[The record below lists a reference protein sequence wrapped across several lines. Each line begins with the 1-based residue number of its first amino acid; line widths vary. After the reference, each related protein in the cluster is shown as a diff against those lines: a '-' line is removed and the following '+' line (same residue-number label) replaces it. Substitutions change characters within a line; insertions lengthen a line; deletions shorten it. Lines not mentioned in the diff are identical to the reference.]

1 LKYWLVLF
9 LSCFLITGSIF
20 AQQPDSLSPAGKDT
34 LAVSDSLL
42 PSDTIPVNTLADSVS
57 KKPVMTDS
65 AWQMPVGSS
74 EHPGII
80 THAILEHHPYFGFA
94 AALQPLP
101 PGGQPRKA
109 SGKEWIFYM
118 LVLLLMVFGFLK
130 MLFPKYFSDLFRLFF
145 RTTIKQR
152 QIKEQLM
159 QTPLPSLMLNA
170 FFVLSTGL
178 YVSFMMVY
186 FELNTI
192 GNFWLLLLYCCGG
205 LSLMYFVKF
214 AGLKIAGWLF
224 NMEEAA
230 DAYVFIV
237 FVVNKMLG
245 ILLLPFL
252 VLIAFTVGRVYS
264 AGLTLSWCLVGGL
277 LLYRFI
283 LTYSAVRNLVRVNPF
298 HFILYIAAFEIAP
311 LLLIYKALLL
321 FFRITA

>member
-1 LKYWLVLF
+1 
-9 LSCFLITGSIF
+9 
-20 AQQPDSLSPAGKDT
+20 
-34 LAVSDSLL
+34 
-42 PSDTIPVNTLADSVS
+42 
-57 KKPVMTDS
+57 
-65 AWQMPVGSS
+65 
-74 EHPGII
+74 
-80 THAILEHHPYFGFA
+80 
-94 AALQPLP
+94 
-101 PGGQPRKA
+101 
-109 SGKEWIFYM
+109 
-118 LVLLLMVFGFLK
+118 
-130 MLFPKYFSDLFRLFF
+130 
-145 RTTIKQR
+145 
-152 QIKEQLM
+152 M
-159 QTPLPSLMLNA
+159 QTPLPSLLLNA

-178 YVSFMMVY
+178 YVSFMMQY

-192 GNFWLLLLYCCGG
+192 GNFWLLLLYCCVG

-252 VLIAFTVGRVYS
+252 VLIAFTVGGVYS

-298 HFILYIAAFEIAP
+298 HFILYILAFEIAP

>member
-1 LKYWLVLF
+1 MKYWLVLF

-42 PSDTIPVNTLADSVS
+42 PSDTILVNPLADSVS

-80 THAILEHHPYFGFA
+80 TNAILEHHPYFGFA

>member
-1 LKYWLVLF
+1 MKYLLVLC
-9 LSCFLITGSIF
+9 LSLFFITAPVD
-20 AQQPDSLSPAGKDT
+20 AQQPDSLGSTSDT
-34 LAVSDSLL
+34 INVADSL
-42 PSDTIPVNTLADSVS
+42 PKADTIPVNPLADSVS
-57 KKPVMTDS
+57 RKPVMTDS
-65 AWQMPVGSS
+65 AWLMPAGSAWDS
-74 EHPGII
+74 GQI
-80 THAILEHHPYFGFA
+80 TTAILGHHPYFGFGST
-94 AALQPLP
+94 LQPLP
-101 PGGQPRKA
+101 HGGQLRNA
-109 SGKEWIFYM
+109 SGKEWIFYI
-118 LVLLLMVFGFLK
+118 LVFLLMIFGFIK

-159 QTPLPSLMLNA
+159 QTPLPSLLLNA

-252 VLIAFTVGRVYS
+252 VLIAFTVGGVYS

-277 LLYRFI
+277 ILYRFI
-283 LTYSAVRNLVRVNPF
+283 LTYSAIRNLVKVNPF
-298 HFILYIAAFEIAP
+298 HFILYVAAFEIAP